1 MASLARPKQ
10 LPETAFCQQSSCLQ
24 QEVSLAE
31 ILQDSRPSGPKPA
44 PGLALG
50 LVPLIS
56 QTRPT
61 TTEGTL
67 NKQSN
72 RLTLPSSGSV
82 WHCVRPQAMLDS
94 LTRVNLQPV
103 PLKSQDWAKKTPS
116 LNPPHYSEASWPAGG
131 QHGERRRQLVTS
143 ETHASPSF
151 SMGLSTVWTLG
162 LFNPPP

>member
-1 MASLARPKQ
+1 MTSLARLKQ
-10 LPETAFCQQSSCLQ
+10 LPETPSASSPPATSLQ
-24 QEVSLAE
+24 QEMSLAE

-94 LTRVNLQPV
+94 LTRVNLQPM
-103 PLKSQDWAKKTPS
+103 PLKSQRLGKEDTSTEPTTTIQRP
-116 LNPPHYSEASWPAGG
+116 LG
-131 QHGERRRQLVTS
+131 QQEDSMGRRDGEKRRQHITS
-143 ETHASPSF
+143 ETH
-151 SMGLSTVWTLG
+151 M
-162 LFNPPP
+162 

>member
-1 MASLARPKQ
+1 M
-10 LPETAFCQQSSCLQ
+10 
-24 QEVSLAE
+24 SLAE

-94 LTRVNLQPV
+94 LTRVNLQPM
-103 PLKSQDWAKKTPS
+103 PLKSQT
-116 LNPPHYSEASWPAGG
+116 G
-131 QHGERRRQLVTS
+131 QRRYL
-143 ETHASPSF
+143 H
-151 SMGLSTVWTLG
+151 
-162 LFNPPP
+162 

>member
-1 MASLARPKQ
+1 M
-10 LPETAFCQQSSCLQ
+10 
-24 QEVSLAE
+24 SLAE

-131 QHGERRRQLVTS
+131 QHGGEKTARNLRNTRVTFLFHGVEYS
-143 ETHASPSF
+143 VDSWSVQPT
-151 SMGLSTVWTLG
+151 TLECCIG
-162 LFNPPP
+162 QPLFLRGQQQGEA

>member
-1 MASLARPKQ
+1 M
-10 LPETAFCQQSSCLQ
+10 
-24 QEVSLAE
+24 SLAE

-82 WHCVRPQAMLDS
+82 WHYVRPQAMLDS
-94 LTRVNLQPV
+94 LTRVNLQPM
-103 PLKSQDWAKKTPS
+103 PLKSQRLGKADTSTEPTTTIQRP
-116 LNPPHYSEASWPAGG
+116 LG
-131 QHGERRRQLVTS
+131 QQEDSMGRRNEEKRRQHITS
-143 ETHASPSF
+143 ETH
-151 SMGLSTVWTLG
+151 M
-162 LFNPPP
+162 